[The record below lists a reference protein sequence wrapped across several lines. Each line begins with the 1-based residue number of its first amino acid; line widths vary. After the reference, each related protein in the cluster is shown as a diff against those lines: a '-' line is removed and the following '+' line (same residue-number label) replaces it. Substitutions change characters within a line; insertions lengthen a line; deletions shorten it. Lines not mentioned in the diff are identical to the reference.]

1 MVISVIS
8 VIVPSAFAL
17 TVDGPTVFQGPGGG
31 NITFESETVILQ
43 MEVVN
48 KIYRFVADVFG
59 GEGVGVIG
67 FDCDSGYNMTIIN
80 IAPNTLTYT
89 ISGAG
94 QQRIYFQG
102 YNKPNTITGGT
113 VDIDEDSNII
123 VTTINAGT
131 VTLTW
136 DTSINDIVQAN
147 SGGSSVT
154 ITEEPMPNVSIDSD
168 WVTELI
174 EEYPSF
180 IDSPVLFNITG
191 LTGPQGISG
200 IDGVDGTDGSKGE
213 PGTTGESGVMGPQGS
228 PGKDG
233 KTPITVYAGL
243 VLVYFLAVGTMFLLK
258 RYNLF

>member
-1 MVISVIS
+1 MGYAVTI
-8 VIVPSAFAL
+8 
-17 TVDGPTVFQGPGGG
+17 DGPTSFQGPGGG
-31 NITFESETVILQ
+31 IITFESETVILQ

-48 KIYRFVADVFG
+48 EIYRFVADVFG

-67 FDCDSGYNMTIIN
+67 FDCDLGDNMVIIN
-80 IAPNTLTYT
+80 IAPNTLSYT

-113 VDIDEDSNII
+113 IDIDGNSNLI

-147 SGGSSVT
+147 SGGSSLT
-154 ITEEPMPNVSIDSD
+154 ITEEPIPDVSIESD
-168 WVTELI
+168 WATELI
-174 EEYPSF
+174 EEYPTF
-180 IDSPVLFNITG
+180 IDSPLLVNITVIP
-191 LTGPQGISG
+191 GPQGISG
-200 IDGVDGTDGSKGE
+200 IDGVDGTDGIKGD
-213 PGTTGESGVMGPQGS
+213 PGKPGESGVIGPQGT
-228 PGKDG
+228 PGTDS
-233 KTPITVYAGL
+233 KTPITVYAG
-243 VLVYFLAVGTMFLLK
+243 VILVYFLAIGTMFLLK

>member
-1 MVISVIS
+1 MVITVFS

-17 TVDGPTVFQGPGGG
+17 TVDGLTVFQGPGGG

-59 GEGVGVIG
+59 GEKAGVIG
-67 FDCDSGYNMTIIN
+67 FDCDSGYDMTIIN
-80 IAPNTLTYT
+80 IAPNTLSYT

-113 VDIDEDSNII
+113 VDIDEDSNLI
-123 VTTINAGT
+123 VTTFDAGT

-154 ITEEPMPNVSIDSD
+154 ITEAPTPDVSIDSD

-191 LTGPQGISG
+191 LPGPQGISG

-213 PGTTGESGVMGPQGS
+213 PGITGESGVMGPQGS

-233 KTPITVYAGL
+233 KTPITVYAGI
-243 VLVYFLAVGTMFLLK
+243 VLAYFLAIGTMLLLK
-258 RYNLF
+258 RNNLF